1 MLLGPGFL
9 GGTPTPSYTLKRW
22 VLKPFLH
29 VVVAPNTTGCYPDCP
44 ERVSKMITSWLKS
57 CKPIDNDLAT
67 IMIVGE
73 PASKANSRRLVAI
86 GGKPRFIKS
95 KKALNYSRD
104 FKKQCPTRKELFEE
118 DVFVA
123 IKIYYASRRPDLDAS
138 LILDLLQD
146 YVYPNDRLVKGQ
158 YIEWGLDRKNPRSFI
173 VVTTLDNKDLAIQR
187 LSELVAEEGEE
198 CDKT

>member
-1 MLLGPGFL
+1 
-9 GGTPTPSYTLKRW
+9 
-22 VLKPFLH
+22 
-29 VVVAPNTTGCYPDCP
+29 
-44 ERVSKMITSWLKS
+44 MITTWLQS

-67 IMIVGE
+67 IMMVGE

-95 KKALNYSRD
+95 KKALNYSKD

-146 YVYPNDRLVKGQ
+146 YVYSNDRLVKGQ

>member
-1 MLLGPGFL
+1 
-9 GGTPTPSYTLKRW
+9 
-22 VLKPFLH
+22 
-29 VVVAPNTTGCYPDCP
+29 
-44 ERVSKMITSWLKS
+44 MITSWLKS

-67 IMIVGE
+67 IMIIGE

-95 KKALNYSRD
+95 KKALNYTKD

-173 VVTTLDNKDLAIQR
+173 VVTTLDNKDLAIQK
-187 LSELVAEEGEE
+187 LSELVSKEGEP
-198 CDKT
+198 CDKK